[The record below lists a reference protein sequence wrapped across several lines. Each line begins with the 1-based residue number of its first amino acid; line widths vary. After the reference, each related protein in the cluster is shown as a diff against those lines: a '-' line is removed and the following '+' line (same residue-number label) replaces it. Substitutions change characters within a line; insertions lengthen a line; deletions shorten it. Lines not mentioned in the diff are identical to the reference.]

1 MTTSIRLTRSISIL
15 TSLFGCICSCSRC
28 ASRGTWSSCLCGSC
42 LGVFLVCCCSGLCSS
57 CLGISL
63 GGSCLGISL
72 WSSCLGVGL
81 CGSCLGISRWSSC
94 FGVSLCG
101 SRFSISSWFS
111 LSLGIGF
118 LGLRLGISWL
128 SIVFLSFIFLSIS
141 RLSFIFLS
149 ISWLSFIFLSISC
162 FCRSFFFRLGF
173 CLCGGRFLFRR
184 WLRLYCFYHLGFSF
198 YLSLGLSFCS
208 SFCFCLLDLGF
219 SVNFIFSI
227 LFD

>member
-57 CLGISL
+57 CLGVSL
-63 GGSCLGISL
+63 
-72 WSSCLGVGL
+72 
-81 CGSCLGISRWSSC
+81 WSSC

-118 LGLRLGISWL
+118 LGLRLGSSWL
-128 SIVFLSFIFLSIS
+128 SISFGISFFSFVFLSF
-141 RLSFIFLS
+141 
-149 ISWLSFIFLSISC
+149 SWLSFIFLSISC
-162 FCRSFFFRLGF
+162 FCRSLFFRLGF

>member
-57 CLGISL
+57 CLGV
-63 GGSCLGISL
+63 SL
-72 WSSCLGVGL
+72 WSSCLGVG
-81 CGSCLGISRWSSC
+81 
-94 FGVSLCG
+94 LCG

-118 LGLRLGISWL
+118 LGLRLGSSWL
-128 SIVFLSFIFLSIS
+128 SSSFGISFFSIVFLSFIFLSIS

-162 FCRSFFFRLGF
+162 FCRSLFFRLGF

-184 WLRLYCFYHLGFSF
+184 WLCLYCFYHLGFSF

>member
-57 CLGISL
+57 CLGV
-63 GGSCLGISL
+63 SL
-72 WSSCLGVGL
+72 WSSCLGVG
-81 CGSCLGISRWSSC
+81 
-94 FGVSLCG
+94 LCG

-118 LGLRLGISWL
+118 LGLRLGSSWL
-128 SIVFLSFIFLSIS
+128 SISFGISLFSI
-141 RLSFIFLS
+141 IFLS

-162 FCRSFFFRLGF
+162 FCRSLFFRLGF

>member
-57 CLGISL
+57 CLGV
-63 GGSCLGISL
+63 SL

-81 CGSCLGISRWSSC
+81 CGSCLGISLWSSC

-118 LGLRLGISWL
+118 LGLRLGSSWL
-128 SIVFLSFIFLSIS
+128 SISFGISFFSIV
-141 RLSFIFLS
+141 FLS

-162 FCRSFFFRLGF
+162 FCRSLFFCLGF

-227 LFD
+227 YLSL

>member
-57 CLGISL
+57 CLGVSL
-63 GGSCLGISL
+63 
-72 WSSCLGVGL
+72 
-81 CGSCLGISRWSSC
+81 WSSC

-118 LGLRLGISWL
+118 LGLRLGSSWL
-128 SIVFLSFIFLSIS
+128 SISFGIS
-141 RLSFIFLS
+141 FFSFIFLS

-162 FCRSFFFRLGF
+162 FCRSLFFRLGF

-198 YLSLGLSFCS
+198 YLSLGLSFC
-208 SFCFCLLDLGF
+208 
-219 SVNFIFSI
+219 
-227 LFD
+227 